1 MQQNEPIFA
10 PGLKIDG
17 FKLVRHLGSGGTA
30 EVWEVEDA
38 NLNKWALKIFSPTR
52 GMDEQAIRL
61 FKLEFLKTEK
71 LVHPNIL
78 RARKYGEYLNR
89 PYIIFDL
96 CDTSIMQMLNDKIH
110 ASRILNLKGRG
121 IYQEDELAQIILQVA
136 NALLYLHDH
145 GMVHQDIKPDNIL
158 VKTGILNDHTY
169 MISDFGVSTDIKMT
183 ILRDSEVL
191 GDSNKGL
198 TPDYASPE
206 LYQGVVVT
214 PTDIFALGI
223 SVYELCTGRPP
234 FSGTSMN
241 TAIAL
246 LNNYGSIPDLP
257 EEYSQRFSN
266 IIKKCLELHPE
277 DRPTSAELVQ
287 WSSFYLEEG
296 YWPDLNNGRKE
307 VNEEEYNKLS
317 FFDKIALNSK
327 YIVGVVGLFILI
339 ALVNY
344 VAIPYFFNPEKKLNA
359 ALEAYDFQTAAEIY
373 SKITPDSKAKFPDLN
388 YLSTVLVERVEK
400 GVDFSFLVVKSQSN
414 RKMGLID
421 QKGSMLIPLEYDH
434 IFKIYNPALVTVKN
448 NEICS
453 HYDLTVSPTIKI
465 DNGICK
471 IFKTRQEFLSQFYKK
486 SK

>member
-38 NLNKWALKIFSPTR
+38 NLNRWALKIFSPTR
-52 GMDEQAIRL
+52 GMDEQAIKL

-96 CDTSIMQMLNDKIH
+96 CDISIMQMLHDKIH
-110 ASRILNLKGRG
+110 ASRILNIKGRG
-121 IYQEDELAQIILQVA
+121 IYQEDELAKIIFQVA

-145 GMVHQDIKPDNIL
+145 GIVHQDIKPDNIL
-158 VKTGILNDHTY
+158 VKTGIHDDHAY

-183 ILRDSEVL
+183 ILRDSDIL
-191 GDSNKGL
+191 RDSNKGL

-214 PTDIFALGI
+214 PTDIFSLGI

-257 EEYSQRFSN
+257 EEYSQRFNN
-266 IIKKCLELHPE
+266 IIKKCLELQPD
-277 DRPTSAELVQ
+277 DRPTAADLVQ

-296 YWPDLNNGRKE
+296 YWPDLYNGRKE

-359 ALEAYDFQTAAEIY
+359 ALEAYDLQTAAQVYAKMEPN
-373 SKITPDSKAKFPDLN
+373 SKSKFPDLT
-388 YLSTVLVERVEK
+388 YLSDVVPARLER
-400 GVDFSFLVVKSQSN
+400 GDGFNFMIVKSQSTQ
-414 RKMGLID
+414 KIGLMD
-421 QKGSMLIPLEYDH
+421 SKGFLLIPMQYDQ
-434 IFKIYNPALVTVKN
+434 IFKIYHPAIITVKDS
-448 NEICS
+448 EVCS
-453 HYDLTVSPTIKI
+453 HYDLTVSPGNKI
-465 DNGICK
+465 DNGVCK
-471 IFKTRQEFLSQFYKK
+471 IFKTKQEFLSQFYKI